1 MTTKADRWQ
10 ASSSFG
16 WIDVDRDEAKR
27 VRELLGLFKAPEAID
42 PHGILPLQIALS
54 DRLFPGMSTQH
65 TRARYV
71 FFAAWHAQ
79 RLGSDNSRRSPLESL
94 RLDELDLMRSLLESE
109 DRDGVFGK
117 RSREK
122 TKTLPTAVYWSAIQ
136 RWGMIPGD
144 LTVADVR
151 PRMRQAVARTASW
164 QFSDDAHTAAPMT
177 GVLPADFPTAPI
189 GFPAKNQSL
198 AMTVEESDY
207 FLERVMASCPDS
219 FLAVVI
225 KRPHLAAGV
234 WPWTEDP
241 TAGGQALID
250 ARCFSELIHPA
261 RLLYAK
267 LLVDDAR
274 RLGTSFDDLDAA
286 IESDFDQWRAECDG
300 RQSDL
305 QEWVS
310 ARLPQLLND
319 PKIRLSRVRRD
330 FISSAL
336 NTAALNPDGCLDSAD
351 LGQRVRRIE
360 LAVKKRPNARLAG
373 GEPFRRW
380 MKQPSRIASRRLD
393 YRWPNVRQF
402 LVDMDV
408 A

>member
-1 MTTKADRWQ
+1 M
-10 ASSSFG
+10 
-16 WIDVDRDEAKR
+16 
-27 VRELLGLFKAPEAID
+27 
-42 PHGILPLQIALS
+42 
-54 DRLFPGMSTQH
+54 
-65 TRARYV
+65 
-71 FFAAWHAQ
+71 
-79 RLGSDNSRRSPLESL
+79 
-94 RLDELDLMRSLLESE
+94 
-109 DRDGVFGK
+109 
-117 RSREK
+117 
-122 TKTLPTAVYWSAIQ
+122 
-136 RWGMIPGD
+136 
-144 LTVADVR
+144 
-151 PRMRQAVARTASW
+151 
-164 QFSDDAHTAAPMT
+164 
-177 GVLPADFPTAPI
+177 
-189 GFPAKNQSL
+189 
-198 AMTVEESDY
+198 
-207 FLERVMASCPDS
+207 
-219 FLAVVI
+219 
-225 KRPHLAAGV
+225 
-234 WPWTEDP
+234 
-241 TAGGQALID
+241 
-250 ARCFSELIHPA
+250 
-261 RLLYAK
+261 YAK

-351 LGQRVRRIE
+351 LGQQVRRIE